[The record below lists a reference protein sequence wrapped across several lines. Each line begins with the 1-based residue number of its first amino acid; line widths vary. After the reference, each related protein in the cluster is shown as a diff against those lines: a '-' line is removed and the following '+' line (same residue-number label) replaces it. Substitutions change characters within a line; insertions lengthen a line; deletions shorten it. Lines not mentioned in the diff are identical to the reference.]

1 MTSTTPREIETLT
14 ITMKEV
20 LQMCRNCRKVSPH
33 LQKEHRVSLRDRH
46 RKNILSDPMPPMPP
60 ATAALEIAY
69 ERSPLKPQ
77 HHSTLKKATSTLV
90 EESSPEKRQKV
101 TKKDQGKSK
110 VVPRT

>member
-1 MTSTTPREIETLT
+1 
-14 ITMKEV
+14 MKEV
-20 LQMCRNCRKVSPH
+20 LQMCRNSRKVSPQ

-46 RKNILSDPMPPMPP
+46 RKNILSEPTSPVPP
-60 ATAALEIAY
+60 TTSLEIAY

-90 EESSPEKRQKV
+90 GEGSPEKPQKI
-101 TKKDQGKSK
+101 TKKDQGNSK